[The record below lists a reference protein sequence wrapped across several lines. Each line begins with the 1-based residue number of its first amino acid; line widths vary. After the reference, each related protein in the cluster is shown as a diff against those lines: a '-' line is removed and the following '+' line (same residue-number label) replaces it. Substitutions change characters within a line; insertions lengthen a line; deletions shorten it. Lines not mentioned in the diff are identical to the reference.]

1 MPRYEL
7 DVSIDFPPAS
17 LEALRC
23 VLTLTLPLPLILTPT
38 LPLPLPLPLTP
49 TLPLP
54 LPLPLTPT
62 LPLAPTLTRR
72 CAACTTPTT

>member
-49 TLPLP
+49 TLPL
-54 LPLPLTPT
+54 
-62 LPLAPTLTRR
+62 APTLTRR